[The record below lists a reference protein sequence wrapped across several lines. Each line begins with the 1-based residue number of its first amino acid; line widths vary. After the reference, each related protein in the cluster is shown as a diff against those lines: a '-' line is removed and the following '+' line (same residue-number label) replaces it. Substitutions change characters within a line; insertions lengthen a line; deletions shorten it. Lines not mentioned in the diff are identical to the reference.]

1 MEDTPQVKRYHK
13 TRRIL
18 GVAAFLLDIAVLL
31 VLLFA
36 GGSVRLRAL
45 ATSWCAPPALALLI
59 YLVFFGVIT
68 KAAGLPLD
76 FARGF
81 WLEHRYGLSNL
92 TVVGW
97 IKDQLKGF
105 IVGGVL
111 AALGLECLYWTMRRW
126 PEYWW
131 LISGALFV
139 AFFVLLT
146 HLAPLLIF
154 PLFFKFKP
162 LENPRLTERLL
173 ALSRRAGTHVR
184 GVFVWKLSEKSKK
197 ANAAL
202 VGLANTRR
210 IILADTL
217 LEKLNDDEVEAV
229 LAHELGHHVHHHIL
243 HSLAVQSVATFLGFY
258 LVHVALLHVRGSFG
272 LVGLAHFANLPLL
285 GLVGT
290 TLSLVLLPILNVH
303 SRFMECQADAYA
315 LGAIPGKSAF
325 ISSMEKLAELNLAER
340 HPPAWIEF
348 VFHSHPSTEKRI
360 AFARQ
365 FPDQS

>member
-1 MEDTPQVKRYHK
+1 MEDTPRVKRYHR

-18 GVAAFLLDIAVLL
+18 SVAAFLLDVAVLL
-31 VLLFA
+31 ILLFA
-36 GGSVRLRAL
+36 GGSISLRAV
-45 ATSWCAPPALALLI
+45 AESWSVHPALALLI

-68 KAAGLPLD
+68 KTVGLPLD

-81 WLEHRYGLSNL
+81 WLEQRYGVSNL
-92 TVVGW
+92 TVGGW

-105 IVGGVL
+105 VVGSVL

-126 PEYWW
+126 PEHWW
-131 LISGALFV
+131 VISAALFV

-146 HLAPLLIF
+146 HLAPLLIL
-154 PLFFKFKP
+154 PLFFKFRP
-162 LENPRLTERLL
+162 LENPSLTERLL
-173 ALSRRAGTHVR
+173 ALSRRAGTHVK
-184 GVFVWKLSEKSKK
+184 GVFEWKLSEKSKK

-229 LAHELGHHVHHHIL
+229 LAHELGHHVYRHIL
-243 HSLAVQSVATFLGFY
+243 HSLAVQIAPTFLGFY
-258 LVHVALLHVRGSFG
+258 VAQAALSRLTSYFG
-272 LVGLAHFANLPLL
+272 FAGLADFANLPLL
-285 GLVGT
+285 GLLGT
-290 TLSLVLLPILNVH
+290 VLSLVLLPALNAH
-303 SRFMECQADAYA
+303 SRYMERQADAYA
-315 LGAIPGKSAF
+315 LRAIASKSVF
-325 ISSMEKLAELNLAER
+325 ISGMEKLAELNLAER

-365 FPDQS
+365 FPDQY

>member
-1 MEDTPQVKRYHK
+1 MEDAPQVKRYHK
-13 TRRIL
+13 TCRIL

-31 VLLFA
+31 VLLFV

-45 ATSWCAPPALALLI
+45 ATSWSGHPALALLI
-59 YLVFFGVIT
+59 YLLFFGVIT
-68 KAAGLPLD
+68 KAVGLPLD

-92 TVVGW
+92 MVGTW

-105 IVGGVL
+105 LVGGVL
-111 AALGLECLYWTMRRW
+111 AVLGLECLYWTMRRW

-131 LISGALFV
+131 MISGALFV
-139 AFFVLLT
+139 VFFVLLT
-146 HLAPLLIF
+146 YLAPLLIF

-162 LENPRLTERLL
+162 LENPSLVERLL

-184 GVFVWKLSEKSKK
+184 GVFVWKLSEKSRK

-210 IILADTL
+210 IIVADTL

-229 LAHELGHHVHHHIL
+229 LAHELGHHVYRHIL
-243 HSLAVQSVATFLGFY
+243 RNLAVQIAATFLGLY
-258 LVHVALLHVRGSFG
+258 LLHVVLLRLSGGFG
-272 LVGLAHFANLPLL
+272 FTGLADFANLPLL

-290 TLSLVLLPILNVH
+290 ALSLALLPALNAY
-303 SRFMECQADAYA
+303 SRYMEHQADAYA
-315 LGAIPGKSAF
+315 LRAIPSTSAF
-325 ISSMEKLAELNLAER
+325 TSGMEKLAELNLAER
-340 HPPAWIEF
+340 QPPAWIEF

-365 FPDQS
+365 FPDQP